1 MPDDN
6 THTDAESPT
15 RNLIVS
21 EFLTLDGV
29 MEAPE
34 EWTYQFFSEEQQD
47 YKHDEL
53 FASDALLLGRE
64 TYESFAGAW
73 PDRTDET
80 GFADRMNSLPKYV
93 VSTSLETAEWNNSTI
108 IDGDIA
114 EEVAEL
120 KQESGQD
127 ILVNGSGELV
137 DLLVEKN
144 LVDEYRLMVHPV
156 IQGIGKRLFEGASEP
171 TTMNLVQTEMFSS
184 GVVVLTYEP
193 ATEEENDD
201 E

>member
-1 MPDDN
+1 MTDN
-6 THTDAESPT
+6 TNDTESPY

-34 EWTYQFFSEEQQD
+34 EWSFQFFSEEQGD

-53 FASDALLLGRE
+53 FASGALLLGRE
-64 TYESFAGAW
+64 TYQSFAGAW
-73 PDRTDET
+73 PDRTDEA

-93 VSTSLETAEWNNSTI
+93 VSTSLEEAEWNNSTI
-108 IDGDIA
+108 IDGNVA
-114 EEVAEL
+114 EEVAAL
-120 KQESGQD
+120 KQKPGQD
-127 ILVNGSGELV
+127 ILVNGSAELV
-137 DLLVEKN
+137 NSLMEAD

-156 IQGIGKRLFEGASEP
+156 VQGSGKRLFADGGDP
-171 TTMNLVQTEMFSS
+171 TTMSLVETEAFSS
-184 GVVVLTYEP
+184 GVVVHTYEP
-193 ATEEENDD
+193 SEEEED

>member
-1 MPDDN
+1 M
-6 THTDAESPT
+6 TATTDTESQ

-34 EWTYQFFSEEQQD
+34 QWSFQFFGEEQQA

-53 FASDALLLGRE
+53 FASGALLLGRT
-64 TYESFAGAW
+64 TYETFAAAW
-73 PDRTDET
+73 PAREDET

-93 VSTSLETAEWNNSTI
+93 VSRSLEEPVWNNSTI
-108 IDGDIA
+108 IDGNVA
-114 EEVAEL
+114 EEVAAL
-120 KQESGQD
+120 KQEDGQD

-137 DLLVEKN
+137 DTLVEYD

-156 IQGIGKRLFEGASEP
+156 VQGSGKRLFGGAIEP
-171 TTMNLVQTEMFSS
+171 TTMRLVDTEPFDS

-193 ATEEENDD
+193 SEEDD

>member
-1 MPDDN
+1 MTDDN
-6 THTDAESPT
+6 TDTDSPQ

-34 EWTYQFFSEEQQD
+34 EWSFQFFSEEQQE

-53 FASDALLLGRE
+53 FDSGALLLGRK
-64 TYESFAGAW
+64 TYESFAAAW

-80 GFADRMNSLPKYV
+80 GFADQMNDLPKYV
-93 VSTSLETAEWNNSTI
+93 VSTSLKETEWTNSTI
-108 IDGDIA
+108 IDGNVV
-114 EEVAEL
+114 EEVTAL
-120 KQESGQD
+120 KQEPGQD
-127 ILVNGSGELV
+127 ILVNGSAELV
-137 DLLVEKN
+137 NSLLEAD

-156 IQGIGKRLFEGASEP
+156 VQGSGKRLFADGGDP
-171 TTMNLVQTEMFSS
+171 TTMSLVDTEAFGS

-193 ATEEENDD
+193 AADEEEV
-201 E
+201 

>member
-1 MPDDN
+1 MNNN
-6 THTDAESPT
+6 TNTASSQ

-34 EWTYQFFSEEQQD
+34 EWSFAFFSEEQQE

-53 FASDALLLGRE
+53 FASGALLLGRT
-64 TYESFAGAW
+64 TYESFADAW

-80 GFADRMNSLPKYV
+80 GFADRMNNLPKYV
-93 VSTSLETAEWNNSTI
+93 VSTSLEEAEWNNSTI
-108 IDGDIA
+108 IDGD
-114 EEVAEL
+114 VAEAVAAL
-120 KQESGQD
+120 KQEGGKD

-137 DLLVEKN
+137 DTLMKN
-144 LVDEYRLMVHPV
+144 DLVDEYRLMVHPV
-156 IQGIGKRLFEGASEP
+156 VQGNGKRLFKGANAP
-171 TTMNLVQTEMFSS
+171 TTMSLVDMKTFSS

-193 ATEEENDD
+193 SEEEDN

>member
-1 MPDDN
+1 MTDN
-6 THTDAESPT
+6 TDTAASQ

-21 EFLTLDGV
+21 EFVTLDGV

-34 EWTYQFFSEEQQD
+34 EWSFQFFSDAQQE

-53 FASDALLLGRE
+53 FDSGALLLGRT
-64 TYESFAGAW
+64 TYESFAEAW

-93 VSTSLETAEWNNSTI
+93 VSTDLEQAEWNNSTI
-108 IDGDIA
+108 IDGDIVEA
-114 EEVAEL
+114 VAAL
-120 KQESGQD
+120 KQEDGQD

-137 DLLVEKN
+137 DTLLAN
-144 LVDEYRLMVHPV
+144 DLVDEYRLMVHPV
-156 IQGIGKRLFEGASEP
+156 VQSSGKRLFEGASEP
-171 TTMNLVQTEMFSS
+171 TTMRLVDTEAFDS

-193 ATEEENDD
+193 AEDD

>member
-1 MPDDN
+1 MTDSN
-6 THTDAESPT
+6 TDIESQ

-34 EWTYQFFSEEQQD
+34 EWSFQFFSDEQQE

-53 FASDALLLGRE
+53 FATDALLLGRT
-64 TYESFAGAW
+64 TYESFAEAW

-93 VSTSLETAEWNNSTI
+93 VSTSLEEAAWNNSTI
-108 IDGDIA
+108 VDGDVT
-114 EEVAEL
+114 EEVAAL
-120 KQESGQD
+120 KQEEGQD

-137 DLLVEKN
+137 DTLVEHD

-156 IQGIGKRLFEGASEP
+156 VQGSGKRLFEGANKP
-171 TTMNLVQTEMFSS
+171 TTMSLVDTEAFSS

-193 ATEEENDD
+193 SEEDHLEEEV
-201 E
+201 

>member
-1 MPDDN
+1 MTDN
-6 THTDAESPT
+6 TNTESQ

-34 EWTYQFFSEEQQD
+34 KWSFQFFSEEQQT

-53 FASDALLLGRE
+53 FASGALLLGRE
-64 TYESFAGAW
+64 TYETFAAAW
-73 PDRTDET
+73 PDREDES

-93 VSTSLETAEWNNSTI
+93 VSTSLEEAEWNNSTI
-108 IDGDIA
+108 IDGDVTEA
-114 EEVAEL
+114 VATL
-120 KQESGQD
+120 KQEDGQD

-137 DLLVEKN
+137 DTLVEHG

-156 IQGIGKRLFEGASEP
+156 VQGSGTRLFAGVNGP
-171 TTMNLVQTEMFSS
+171 TTMRLVDTETFSS

-193 ATEEENDD
+193 AAEDHLGEEA
-201 E
+201 

>member
-1 MPDDN
+1 MTDT
-6 THTDAESPT
+6 THTESQ

-21 EFLTLDGV
+21 EFLTLDGI
-29 MEAPE
+29 MEAPD
-34 EWTYQFFSEEQQD
+34 EWSFQFFSEEQQA

-53 FASDALLLGRE
+53 FASGALVLGRT
-64 TYESFAGAW
+64 TYESFAEAW

-93 VSTSLETAEWNNSTI
+93 VSTSLEEAEWSNSTI
-108 IDGDIA
+108 IDGDVA

-120 KQESGQD
+120 KKEDGQD

-137 DLLVEKN
+137 DALVEHD

-156 IQGIGKRLFEGASEP
+156 VQGSGKRLFAGANEP
-171 TTMNLVQTEMFSS
+171 TTMRLVDTEAFSS

-193 ATEEENDD
+193 SKRGAD

>member
-1 MPDDN
+1 MINSNIDN
-6 THTDAESPT
+6 ESQ

-34 EWTYQFFSEEQQD
+34 EWSFAFFSEEQQE

-53 FASDALLLGRE
+53 FASGALLLGRT
-64 TYESFAGAW
+64 TYESFAEAW

-80 GFADRMNSLPKYV
+80 GFADRMNSLPKYI
-93 VSTSLETAEWNNSTI
+93 VSTSLEEAEWNNSTI
-108 IDGDIA
+108 IDGDVT
-114 EEVAEL
+114 EEVAAL
-120 KQESGQD
+120 KQEDGKD

-137 DLLVEKN
+137 DTLVEHD

-156 IQGIGKRLFEGASEP
+156 VQGSGKRLFTGANEP
-171 TTMNLVQTEMFSS
+171 MTMSLVDTEAFSS
-184 GVVVLTYEP
+184 GVVVLTYKP
-193 ATEEENDD
+193 AEENHLV
-201 E
+201 EEV

>member
-1 MPDDN
+1 MTVN
-6 THTDAESPT
+6 TNTASPQ

-29 MEAPE
+29 VEAPE
-34 EWTYQFFSEEQQD
+34 EWSFAFFSEEQQE

-53 FASDALLLGRE
+53 FGSGALLLGRT
-64 TYESFAGAW
+64 TYESFADAW

-93 VSTSLETAEWNNSTI
+93 VSTSLAEAEWNNSTI
-108 IDGDIA
+108 IDGD
-114 EEVAEL
+114 VAEAVAAL
-120 KQESGQD
+120 KQEDGQD

-137 DLLVEKN
+137 DTLVEHD
-144 LVDEYRLMVHPV
+144 LVDEYRLMVHPIV
-156 IQGIGKRLFEGASEP
+156 QGSGKRLFEGATAP
-171 TTMNLVQTEMFSS
+171 TTMNLVDTEAFSS

-193 ATEEENDD
+193 SEEVDD

>member
-1 MPDDN
+1 MIKNNTDN
-6 THTDAESPT
+6 ESQ

-34 EWTYQFFSEEQQD
+34 EWSFAFFSEEQQE

-53 FASDALLLGRE
+53 FASGALLLGRT
-64 TYESFAGAW
+64 TYETFATAW
-73 PDRTDET
+73 PERTDET
-80 GFADRMNSLPKYV
+80 GFADRINSLPKYV
-93 VSTSLETAEWNNSTI
+93 VSTSLKEAEWNNSTI
-108 IDGDIA
+108 IDGDVA
-114 EEVAEL
+114 EEVAAL
-120 KQESGQD
+120 KQEDGKD

-137 DLLVEKN
+137 NTLVEHD

-156 IQGIGKRLFEGASEP
+156 VQGSGKRLFENANAP
-171 TTMNLVQTEMFSS
+171 TTMNLVDTEAFSS

-193 ATEEENDD
+193 AEEDHLGE
-201 E
+201 EV